1 MQSAHLQ
8 LLDDLRSELQMAPTR
23 ALVALDGLRSGQSMR
38 EPDWFN
44 VPQNFRDA
52 NEVAFS
58 ELKAVFTVLGDIEL
72 WDQEAEKIGSLVKEG
87 SVNRMTHNKMMKAA
101 ALCARADE
109 HESAVRLLL
118 NAQVEWAKEV
128 GRKDSDGRKT
138 PTKDPAKLVRQRST
152 PAHMRS
158 EETYQAHRELAI
170 KLIEGDKIIE
180 KGLVQPWP
188 GTLLLLMRED
198 DRIVKEAVSYTH
210 LTLPTKR
217 IV

>member
-58 ELKAVFTVLGDIEL
+58 ELKAVFTVLGDIDL
-72 WDQEAEKIGSLVKEG
+72 WDAEQKKSTITDDQGKSRMIKDT
-87 SVNRMTHNKMMKAA
+87 SVSRQTHNKMMKAA
-101 ALCARADE
+101 KLCARSGE

-118 NAQVEWAKEV
+118 NAQVEYQEEKAAAKERV
-128 GRKDSDGRKT
+128 HPPERGS
-138 PTKDPAKLVRQRST
+138 PTKHPTSPARGR
-152 PAHMRS
+152 
-158 EETYQAHRELAI
+158 
-170 KLIEGDKIIE
+170 
-180 KGLVQPWP
+180 
-188 GTLLLLMRED
+188 
-198 DRIVKEAVSYTH
+198 
-210 LTLPTKR
+210 
-217 IV
+217 